1 LSQDVCVYLL
11 QFRPTPLHFP
21 RQNGGDEEHNCQH
34 NVHHVYDRLFSAHLL
49 DVTGNGIR
57 QWTGPVSSQPV
68 AIAND
73 VLPILKRRWQWRC
86 VNMGLRYV
94 LLAWS
99 PACAKRRWTV
109 LRLMRRRPGI
119 LVAVLDG
126 FSVRLRK
133 WRNLINLS
141 CLFLL
146 ILVYQIYGDQQLNL
160 WFYTCST
167 ISKWCFSQL

>member
-21 RQNGGDEEHNCQH
+21 HQNGCDEEHNCQH
-34 NVHHVYDRLFSAHLL
+34 NVHHVYDRLFSAHLP

-57 QWTGPVSSQPV
+57 QWTGPVASQQV

-73 VLPILKRRWQWRC
+73 VLPILND
-86 VNMGLRYV
+86 VNNDV
-94 LLAWS
+94 VSTWDPDSLLARS
-99 PACAKRRWTV
+99 PTSAKRRWAV
-109 LRLMRRRPGI
+109 LQLMRRRPGI

-126 FSVRLRK
+126 FSVRLCK
-133 WRNLINLS
+133 WRNLIKLS

-160 WFYTCST
+160 WFYSCST